1 MVEVKFPNDG
11 PNKQRRYRCRFGY
24 HFQHSGWTRDFDRCT
39 VDVVDW
45 CLQDIVGWGCWEDM
59 VDWWGCLAD
68 IVDDILHQA
77 VEYSKPDQEEGL
89 KVLLYTHYGCSH
101 LHRVVD
107 VGLMLVEWRL
117 ERPRKRNKIYF

>member
-1 MVEVKFPNDG
+1 MVEVKLPNDG

-24 HFQHSGWTRDFDRCT
+24 HFQHSGWTRDFDHCS

-45 CLQDIVGWGCWEDM
+45 CLQDIVDLCCWEDM
-59 VDWWGCLAD
+59 VDWWSCWAD
-68 IVDDILHQA
+68 IVDDIHHQA

-101 LHRVVD
+101 LHRVVE

-117 ERPRKRNKIYF
+117 ERPRKNKIYF

>member
-24 HFQHSGWTRDFDRCT
+24 HFQHSGWTRDFDHCS

-45 CLQDIVGWGCWEDM
+45 CLQDTVGWCCWEDM
-59 VDWWGCLAD
+59 VDWWNCWAD
-68 IVDDILHQA
+68 NADDILHQA

-89 KVLLYTHYGCSH
+89 KVLLYTH
-101 LHRVVD
+101 LHRMVE
-107 VGLMLVEWRL
+107 VGLMLVERRL
-117 ERPRKRNKIYF
+117 ERPRKNETYF